1 MIGVSLLNRGVARSI
16 DLVLALA
23 IADVLPRAGWIAAV
37 LYVLVADG
45 VMNGQ
50 SIGKMVLGLRV
61 LNSEGEPCGI
71 KDSILRN
78 ALLGIGVFLWNIPLL
93 GWLMLLGAVGIELL
107 VLVGS
112 KSGLRLGDELAKTS
126 VVYAG
131 KPGDEDTDEDTKAE
145 ATDEDD
151 HS

>member
-61 LNSEGEPCGI
+61 LNSEGEPCGL

-78 ALLGIGVFLWNIPLL
+78 ALLGVGVFLWNIPLL

-107 VLVGS
+107 VLLGS

-131 KPGDEDTDEDTKAE
+131 KPVDEDEDTKAE
-145 ATDEDD
+145 ATEEDD
-151 HS
+151 NS